1 MTCDIRIGTSGFHY
15 KHWKGPFYPSKLPAR
30 QMLDYYVRH
39 FDTVELSFLAPR
51 ACTKSS
57 GQFSFSFPLNG
68 RLENLLAILPRD
80 VRYAFEFRELSWIS
94 EEVLQVLRRFHA
106 AFCIYEL
113 AGYHSP
119 LHLTADYTYVR
130 LHGPAAG
137 KYQGSCSDERLQNW
151 ASQINVWSRELKAI
165 YIYFDN
171 DQAGYAAGN
180 ALALKRMLL
189 SRSKPGTK
197 CGEP

>member
-1 MTCDIRIGTSGFHY
+1 M
-15 KHWKGPFYPSKLPAR
+15 
-30 QMLDYYVRH
+30 
-39 FDTVELSFLAPR
+39 
-51 ACTKSS
+51 
-57 GQFSFSFPLNG
+57 
-68 RLENLLAILPRD
+68 
-80 VRYAFEFRELSWIS
+80 
-94 EEVLQVLRRFHA
+94 LRRFHA